1 LHSAVAQ
8 RFYLQE
14 WEQIISRKLEIISDF
29 YQLLNDRVH
38 TAQSQ
43 TLELII
49 VILILVELALA
60 MRH

>member
-1 LHSAVAQ
+1 LHSAAAR

-14 WEQIISRKLEIISDF
+14 WERIISRKLEIISDF

-43 TLELII
+43 
-49 VILILVELALA
+49 AL
-60 MRH
+60 